1 VEAPASG
8 RRTMMEAAMPKSQ
21 STSPKLTDTQ
31 LVILSAAAQRGDHA
45 LLPFPQSLTLKGAA
59 LDKVIQILRKRNLI
73 EERRIVDSAPEW
85 RRDNENRAHGLFITT
100 SGLLA
105 LGIDEA
111 DKDRCSVAAAA
122 MPRKRKVAANPR
134 RKTEKASTG
143 APKRRSTPTQTKQDL
158 VIQML
163 RRRSGVTID
172 DIITKTDWQPHSVRG
187 FLSGVVRK
195 KLDLPL
201 VSDVGKDGVRRYHI
215 ASVAS
220 SKA

>member
-1 VEAPASG
+1 
-8 RRTMMEAAMPKSQ
+8 MPKTR
-21 STSPKLTDTQ
+21 STKLSDTQ
-31 LVILSAAAQRGDHA
+31 LVILSAAAKRADHS
-45 LLPFPQSLTLKGAA
+45 LLPFSQSLTAKGNA
-59 LDKVIQILRKRNLI
+59 LTKVIETLCKRKLA
-73 EERRIVDSAPEW
+73 EERHTVDGAPEW
-85 RRDNENRAHGLFITT
+85 RRDNENRTHGLFITT

-105 LGIDEA
+105 LGIDET
-111 DKDRCSVAAAA
+111 DKDRPSQAATRTPCRHNTATSR
-122 MPRKRKVAANPR
+122 MHPKPRK
-134 RKTEKASTG
+134 ASSVS
-143 APKRRSTPTQTKQDL
+143 KRRTAPTQTKQTL

-163 RRRSGVTID
+163 RRRSGVSID

-187 FLSGVVRK
+187 FFSGVVRK